1 MIVLRQ
7 LQKHRRNHRDNRYVI
22 FSLIFHFP
30 ILQQGDG
37 QPLSVPLLRSILL
50 CTRLT
55 RSLAIL
61 CLGCSLFLG
70 CVTGEKIT
78 RISTGMTTGEVR
90 AILGNPNGVRM
101 VEGHEVYIYSNRLIS
116 GWSYD
121 RTDFNVIF
129 ETGRVVEYGPGEVRP
144 GAKPNTVFIFPMK
157 GF

>member
-1 MIVLRQ
+1 M
-7 LQKHRRNHRDNRYVI
+7 N
-22 FSLIFHFP
+22 
-30 ILQQGDG
+30 
-37 QPLSVPLLRSILL
+37 
-50 CTRLT
+50 RLT
-55 RSLAIL
+55 RSIIIL
-61 CLGCSLFLG
+61 SLTCSLFSG

-90 AILGNPNGVRM
+90 QILGHPNGVRM

-129 ETGRVVEYGPGEVRP
+129 EAGRVTEYGPGEVRQGP
-144 GAKPNTVFIFPMK
+144 RPSTVIIVPLK